1 MMIWHLAIGMALV
14 VAVVVVVLL
23 AVIRSVAHQI
33 ETTAETIWNVGTHIA
48 ANTVHVPDLGHTNV
62 HVAKILAAAPA
73 LVASLERIRT
83 HAEQCPSCPQCI
95 LGGGR

>member
-1 MMIWHLAIGMALV
+1 MMIWHLAIAMALV

-23 AVIRSVAHQI
+23 AVIRSVSKTI
-33 ETTAETIWNVGTHIA
+33 EHAAESIWTVGTHIA

-73 LVASLERIRT
+73 LVATLERIRT
-83 HAEQCPSCPQCI
+83 HAETCPSCPQCI
-95 LGGGR
+95 LGGRR